1 MTFFSH
7 RTKEQWAAIIGT
19 QKWFP
24 LDGRKLA
31 IFMCPASFWLNVDH
45 YAGVQRSL
53 RLASDKFCE
62 TQFNWARTWRLWGWV
77 AFSGAQTPSTSPHSS
92 GTTRKS
98 RVWESPP
105 LIWRAPK
112 RTETEKSRPPSLP
125 PAARQPGVMPANPKG
140 TQILHQPLPGRKWRV

>member
-1 MTFFSH
+1 MDCDH
-7 RTKEQWAAIIGT
+7 RYIDSKVI
-19 QKWFP
+19 
-24 LDGRKLA
+24 
-31 IFMCPASFWLNVDH
+31 
-45 YAGVQRSL
+45 SL
-53 RLASDKFCE
+53 KMGGNLLYSCALHPSGSMWTTMREFNGAWGWSVIEFCE

-112 RTETEKSRPPSLP
+112 RRETEKSRPPSLP